1 MQCHRFKIAIVLLAV
16 FIGAAVA
23 QEPVP
28 TKLLVLGES
37 FSNLPV
43 LWEQEEPF
51 APVGKWMSVLRLQWV
66 VKDDGIAI
74 KAPGNI
80 SFFWSK
86 NAATVTVNGRTV
98 EFTPL
103 RQRGEEFLIPLISLA
118 KTLGLTAV
126 VNPEKRL
133 IKLASPLQSVDATQ
147 TEIGWSGH
155 AHLRL
160 PVDSFP
166 KTGTLRQP
174 DRAYADFPGAA

>member
-1 MQCHRFKIAIVLLAV
+1 MRRLRFKTAIALLAI
-16 FIGAAVA
+16 FTGAAVT

-43 LWEQEEPF
+43 LWEQEEVF
-51 APVGKWMSVLRLQWV
+51 APVGKWMSALRLQWV

-98 EFTPL
+98 EVTPL
-103 RQRGEEFLIPLISLA
+103 RQRGEEFLFRSS
-118 KTLGLTAV
+118 
-126 VNPEKRL
+126 
-133 IKLASPLQSVDATQ
+133 ASPKPL
-147 TEIGWSGH
+147 G
-155 AHLRL
+155 
-160 PVDSFP
+160 
-166 KTGTLRQP
+166 
-174 DRAYADFPGAA
+174 